1 MEGASLQQL
10 YDDIRIM
17 VKQKTGRAMQEKD
30 VEFTDK
36 KGKQRSVKGA
46 APSVKVW

>member
-1 MEGASLQQL
+1 
-10 YDDIRIM
+10 M

-36 KGKQRSVKGA
+36 KDKQRSVKGA